1 MPIAFNI
8 IGIHVIAG
16 TKKQCYYNDDNY
28 LLK

>member
-1 MPIAFNI
+1 MPIAFNV

-16 TKKQCYYNDDNY
+16 TKKQYYYKDDNY